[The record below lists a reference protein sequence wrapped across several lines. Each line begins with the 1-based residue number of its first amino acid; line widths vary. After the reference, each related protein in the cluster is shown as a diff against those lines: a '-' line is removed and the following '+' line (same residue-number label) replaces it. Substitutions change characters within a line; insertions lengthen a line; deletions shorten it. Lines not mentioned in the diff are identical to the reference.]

1 MKRILPSIVLLHAL
15 AGCGGEISKAPELGL
30 DTAGL
35 SQGVDHAE
43 IVYIWLEGDFDSS
56 AQARQDSAYA
66 PVSLRMCEANVP
78 ELGSRVLYVEQ
89 AMMGRA
95 DKPYRQRIYS
105 IEPDGDN
112 VASYIYG
119 MTEEVNAA
127 MVGACDSEEP
137 ETIAFED
144 IRPLEGCTVRLKPEG
159 EDRYVGGTSGQGCE
173 SRLGGASYATS
184 EITLGPLSIESW
196 DRGWTADGEQ
206 AWGATEGPY
215 LFMRGKE

>member
-1 MKRILPSIVLLHAL
+1 MKRILPNIVLLHAL
-15 AGCGGEISKAPELGL
+15 AGCGGGISKAPELGL

-35 SQGVDHAE
+35 AQAVDHAE

-66 PVSLRMCEANVP
+66 PVSLRMCEANVA

-95 DKPYRQRIYS
+95 DQPYRQRIYS
-105 IEPDGDN
+105 IEPDGDR

-119 MTEEVNAA
+119 MTEEVSAA
-127 MVGACDSEEP
+127 MVGACDREEP
-137 ETIAFED
+137 ATIAIED
-144 IRPLEGCTVRLKPEG
+144 IREREGCTVWLKPDG
-159 EDRYVGGTSGQGCE
+159 EDRYVGGTSGSGCA
-173 SRLGGASYATS
+173 SSLGGASYATS
-184 EITLGPLSIESW
+184 EVTLDPLSIASW
-196 DRGWTADGEQ
+196 DRGWAADGEQ

-215 LFMRGKE
+215 LFKRSR